1 MEMIRLNTGVKIP
14 LIGTGT
20 NTFGKKDRRY
30 DPEITGDTSEL
41 EAAIA
46 AGYRL
51 IDTAISYRNE
61 AVIGQAVKKSGIARE
76 AFFITS
82 KLPGRPEYTASR
94 ENVEAGIAYSLAQ
107 LETEYIDLY
116 LIHHPW
122 EDLDEI
128 VSVWEVLE
136 EAVDQGQLRA
146 IGVSNFDETQLQYLI
161 DHSRIKPSVN
171 QVQSHVG
178 HWNHEV
184 IAFGKQHGIVSE
196 AWGPLSNVSDEARA
210 KLTEIG
216 KPYNKTWAQVSL
228 RYQTQLGI
236 VVIPKSHHPG
246 RQKDNLDLFAFTL
259 TAAEMAEIATL

>member
-1 MEMIRLNTGVKIP
+1 M
-14 LIGTGT
+14 
-20 NTFGKKDRRY
+20 
-30 DPEITGDTSEL
+30 
-41 EAAIA
+41 
-46 AGYRL
+46 
-51 IDTAISYRNE
+51 
-61 AVIGQAVKKSGIARE
+61 
-76 AFFITS
+76 
-82 KLPGRPEYTASR
+82 
-94 ENVEAGIAYSLAQ
+94 
-107 LETEYIDLY
+107 
-116 LIHHPW
+116 
-122 EDLDEI
+122 
-128 VSVWEVLE
+128 
-136 EAVDQGQLRA
+136 
-146 IGVSNFDETQLQYLI
+146 SNFDETQLQYLI